1 MATSRQL
8 KRLESV
14 TRSPIYSHFGE
25 TLSGVSTI
33 RAYGC
38 SKRFIQESNER
49 VDTNQRCYFPSFIAN
64 RWLAVRLEFCGN
76 MITFF
81 AAAFSVL
88 SRDTFQS
95 QPGFAGLIM
104 TYAMS
109 ITQTLNWLI
118 RMTSEME
125 TNVVSV
131 ERIDEYCQIP
141 TEREWTRQS
150 NVGPAIPAKWP
161 EDGEINFDEFC
172 IRYRD
177 GLKLVLNN
185 ITIKVES
192 GEKV

>member
-1 MATSRQL
+1 WLICFLQVISTFILIVIEINVFLLVAIPLLFFYYLIQKFYVATSRQL

-38 SKRFIQESNER
+38 SKRFIQESNQR
-49 VDTNQRCYFPSFIAN
+49 VDTNQRCYFPSVIAN
-64 RWLAVRLEFCGN
+64 RWLAIRLEFCGN
-76 MITFF
+76 LITFF

-88 SRDTFQS
+88 SRDSFQS

-131 ERIDEYCQIP
+131 ERIDEYCHIP
-141 TEREWTRQS
+141 TE
-150 NVGPAIPAKWP
+150 
-161 EDGEINFDEFC
+161 
-172 IRYRD
+172 
-177 GLKLVLNN
+177 
-185 ITIKVES
+185 
-192 GEKV
+192 